1 MDWTYKTLSEKQLEL
16 LSEAIVALIAVLK
29 LNKGLLA
36 LVFDY
41 D

>member
-29 LNKGLLA
+29 LNNQRVACIG
-36 LVFDY
+36 V
-41 D
+41 